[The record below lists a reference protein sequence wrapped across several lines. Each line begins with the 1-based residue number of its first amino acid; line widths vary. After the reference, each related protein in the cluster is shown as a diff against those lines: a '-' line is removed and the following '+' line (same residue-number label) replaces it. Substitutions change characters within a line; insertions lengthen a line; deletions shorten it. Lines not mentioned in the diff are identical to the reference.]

1 MKPCRFHREAE
12 AEYFA
17 ALRYYAEI
25 DPLVGQRFYFAVEE
39 LLAQIGAHPKRF
51 RIYDSPVRRHF
62 GGKFPY
68 SLIYLD
74 QPDRIWIVAVA
85 HFKQRPGYWKNRL
98 T

>member
-1 MKPCRFHREAE
+1 MKPYRFHREAE

-25 DPLVGQRFYFAVEE
+25 DPMVGRRFYFTIEE
-39 LLAQIGAHPKRF
+39 LLAQIGANPNLF
-51 RIYDSPVRRHF
+51 RVFDPSARRHF
-62 GGKFPY
+62 GAKFPY

-98 T
+98 A